1 MHETSLIAYKSGT
14 YSFVFKME
22 REFIYEIKLW
32 KAETKLGLGWIKTF
46 ELKQT
51 IWGRGRL
58 GVPIMGIDLKSVAMV
73 LPIPTTSLCS
83 ALYYSEVGKAYQ
95 TIKIWICLCILFFF
109 LILDWWCGLFL
120 VQVLFFFL
128 WNDPRWEYFFL
139 RIS

>member
-83 ALYYSEVGKAYQ
+83 ALYFSEVGKAYQ

-109 LILDWWCGLFL
+109 IGLMMRIIFSTDL
-120 VQVLFFFL
+120 FMHTFFFY
-128 WNDPRWEYFFL
+128 WTDDADYF
-139 RIS
+139 